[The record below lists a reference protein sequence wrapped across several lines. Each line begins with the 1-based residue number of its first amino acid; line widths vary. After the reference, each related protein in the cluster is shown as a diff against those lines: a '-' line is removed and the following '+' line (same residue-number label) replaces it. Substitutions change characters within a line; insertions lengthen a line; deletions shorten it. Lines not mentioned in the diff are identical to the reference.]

1 MSQLTCTIPNLY
13 ADHHVMRVRQT
24 LFQLNGVENVTASAA
39 FKQVVVDFDPAKLSQ
54 EQIVN
59 ALTNAG
65 YIPGTPSIVERTPDY
80 TPDPAWD
87 SLAQRTVSTNQLDL
101 QMSGEFRKY

>member
-1 MSQLTCTIPNLY
+1 MDQLTLTIPGLY
-13 ADHHVMRVRQT
+13 ADHHVTNVRQT
-24 LFQLNGVENVTASAA
+24 LLQLNGVEEVLASAA
-39 FKQVVVDFDPAKLSQ
+39 FKELTVDFDPDKTSRDA
-54 EQIVN
+54 IVE

-65 YIPGTPSIVERTPDY
+65 YAPGVPEIVERSPNA

-87 SLAQRTVSTNQLDL
+87 VLIQRAVTTNSVDL